1 MTEKKKALKL
11 PEAGGWQDKAAPWLA
26 LAGGVI
32 LLAAAGVM
40 WLSAVPAGGGI
51 RPF

>member
-1 MTEKKKALKL
+1 
-11 PEAGGWQDKAAPWLA
+11 
-26 LAGGVI
+26 
-32 LLAAAGVM
+32 AAAGVM